1 MEGRDFGV
9 WRSRK
14 RPGSMLRIH
23 VCPLS
28 KLAET
33 VRATGA
39 RSLVTLIDKGTSV
52 SRPSGIAAGQHL
64 VVVLSDIVVELE
76 GHTLPAK
83 SHVEELLAFVRRW
96 DQTGPLLIHCWAGVS
111 RSTAAAFIAACA
123 LRPHRNEA
131 EIAQAVR
138 ANSPTAT
145 PNPRLVAIADALLG
159 RSGRMVDAI
168 EKIGRGRNCFEG
180 APFALE
186 LH

>member
-1 MEGRDFGV
+1 LV
-9 WRSRK
+9 
-14 RPGSMLRIH
+14 PRIH

-28 KLAET
+28 KLPET

-39 RSLVTLIDKGTSV
+39 RSLVTLIDEGTPV
-52 SRPSGIAAGQHL
+52 RRPAGIASEEHL
-64 VVVLSDIVVELE
+64 VVVVSDIVVSDIVAELD

-83 SHVEELLAFVRRW
+83 SHVEELLAFVLRW
-96 DQTGPLLIHCWAGVS
+96 DQAAPLLIHCFAGVS

-145 PNPRLVAIADALLG
+145 PNPRLVAIADATLG
-159 RSGRMVDAI
+159 RNGRMVAAV
-168 EKIGRGRNCFEG
+168 EKIGRGCNCFEG
-180 APFALE
+180 APFVLE
-186 LH
+186 LR

>member
-1 MEGRDFGV
+1 MAP
-9 WRSRK
+9 SK

-39 RSLVTLIDKGTSV
+39 QSLVTLIDKGTPV
-52 SRPSGIAAGQHL
+52 RRPSGIAAGKHL
-64 VVVLSDIVVELE
+64 VVILSDIVVELE

-83 SHVEELLAFVRRW
+83 SHVEKLLAFVRRW
-96 DQTGPLLIHCWAGVS
+96 DQTAPLLIHCWAGVS

-123 LRPHRNEA
+123 LRPYRNEA

-145 PNPRLVAIADALLG
+145 PNARLVAIADVMLG
-159 RSGRMVDAI
+159 RDGRMVAAV
-168 EKIGRGRNCFEG
+168 EKIGRGRTCFEG
-180 APFALE
+180 APFVLE
-186 LH
+186 LR

>member
-1 MEGRDFGV
+1 LV
-9 WRSRK
+9 
-14 RPGSMLRIH
+14 PRIH

-28 KLAET
+28 KLPET

-39 RSLVTLIDKGTSV
+39 QSLVTLIDKGTPV
-52 SRPSGIAAGQHL
+52 RRPSGIAAENHL
-64 VVVLSDIVVELE
+64 VVVLSDIVAERE
-76 GHTLPAK
+76 GHTLPGEPD
-83 SHVEELLAFVRRW
+83 VEKLLAFVRRW
-96 DQTGPLLIHCWAGVS
+96 DQEAPLLIHCFAGVS

-145 PNPRLVAIADALLG
+145 PNARLVAIADAMLG
-159 RSGRMVDAI
+159 RNGRMTAAI
-168 EKIGRGRNCFEG
+168 AKIGRGAECSEG

-186 LH
+186 LR

>member
-1 MEGRDFGV
+1 MDASLALVAGPKS
-9 WRSRK
+9 RSM
-14 RPGSMLRIH
+14 PRIH

-28 KLAET
+28 KLPET

-39 RSLVTLIDKGTSV
+39 QSLVTLIDQGTLV
-52 SRPSGIAAGQHL
+52 NRPSGIAADEHL
-64 VVVLSDIVVELE
+64 VVILSDIVTELE

-83 SHVEELLAFVRRW
+83 SHVEKLLAFVRRW

-123 LRPHRNEA
+123 LRPHRDEA

-145 PNPRLVAIADALLG
+145 PNARLVAVADAMLG
-159 RSGRMVDAI
+159 RNGRMIAAV
-168 EKIGRGRNCFEG
+168 EKIGRGSNCFEG

-186 LH
+186 LR